1 MKKEKTFF
9 ERQLELNLI
18 EKREKN
24 NKIEFAEEEKLDSNR
39 DNSKDNI
46 KTD

>member
-24 NKIEFAEEEKLDSNR
+24 NKIEFAEEEKLDLNR